1 MNNDENLVFNEG
13 NSINIETNNPN
24 VTIRRVVMRKKGILI
39 KIFLIMMLKS
49 LLL

>member
-24 VTIRRVVMRKKGILI
+24 VTIKKSCHAGRRE
-39 KIFLIMMLKS
+39 F
-49 LLL
+49 

>member
-24 VTIRRVVMRKKGILI
+24 VTIRRVVMPEEGNSNKDISSGPLGKL
-39 KIFLIMMLKS
+39 LK
-49 LLL
+49 